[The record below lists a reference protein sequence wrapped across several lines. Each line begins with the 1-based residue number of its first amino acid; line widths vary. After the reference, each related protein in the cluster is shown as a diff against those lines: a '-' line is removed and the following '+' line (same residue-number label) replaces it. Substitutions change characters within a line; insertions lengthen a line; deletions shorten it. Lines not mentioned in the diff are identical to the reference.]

1 MVLIIFNL
9 KVYYNTIYRCLNHG
23 YTKLTAVLFYYYN
36 MNVIAISPTSSIEMS
51 KSLLLYG
58 SITQQS
64 NPKATIKS
72 KNYLYYIS
80 LPIMRPDRQEAISI
94 LGWFLQFIEKNQGAC
109 NRYLLWIID
118 WQRSLWLTVS
128 QLLRHKHV
136 VFSVVFSTPKLI
148 YTSNV

>member
-36 MNVIAISPTSSIEMS
+36 MNVIAISLTSSIEMG

-72 KNYLYYIS
+72 KNCLYYIGIS
-80 LPIMRPDRQEAISI
+80 PNQARQA
-94 LGWFLQFIEKNQGAC
+94 GGHFNF
-109 NRYLLWIID
+109 R
-118 WQRSLWLTVS
+118 
-128 QLLRHKHV
+128 V
-136 VFSVVFSTPKLI
+136 VFAV
-148 YTSNV
+148 Y

>member
-36 MNVIAISPTSSIEMS
+36 MNVIAISLTSSIEMG

-72 KNYLYYIS
+72 KNYLCILHIS
-80 LPIMRPDRQEAISI
+80 PNHEARQA
-94 LGWFLQFIEKNQGAC
+94 GGHFNF
-109 NRYLLWIID
+109 R
-118 WQRSLWLTVS
+118 
-128 QLLRHKHV
+128 V
-136 VFSVVFSTPKLI
+136 VFAV
-148 YTSNV
+148 Y